1 MTKAFLT
8 ALMIGTALPA
18 AADIATTYAFDG
30 SFDDATFSLESAIV
44 VRGLVIDW
52 VSHSGEMLNR
62 TAADVGSDVV
72 IFDAADIFMF
82 CSASL
87 SREVMEADYMN
98 IVFCPY
104 AIFVYEREGEV
115 VIGYRNMPEGEMQKV
130 QSLLDDIA
138 REAADQ

>member
-44 VRGLVIDW
+44 GRGLVIDW

-62 TAADVGSDVV
+62 TAADVRIIFSKQTNDVHPTP
-72 IFDAADIFMF
+72 IESQIKQT
-82 CSASL
+82 
-87 SREVMEADYMN
+87 N
-98 IVFCPY
+98 
-104 AIFVYEREGEV
+104 
-115 VIGYRNMPEGEMQKV
+115 
-130 QSLLDDIA
+130 A
-138 REAADQ
+138 RATHILKG

>member
-18 AADIATTYAFDG
+18 AADIATTYDFDG

-44 VRGLVIDW
+44 GRGLVIDW

-72 IFDAADIFMF
+72 IFDVADIFMF

-98 IVFCPY
+98 IAFCPY
-104 AIFVYEREGEV
+104 SIFVYEREGEV

>member
-18 AADIATTYAFDG
+18 AADIATTYDFDG

-44 VRGLVIDW
+44 GRGLVIDW

-72 IFDAADIFMF
+72 IFDVADIFMF